1 MKGKKIAY
9 SQGRDLSNEL
19 DFFSTDA
26 VVGFAGGATDFL
38 VAAAAAAAGGEV
50 GAFLAAF
57 SLDFSIIQQTARLK
71 HKR

>member
-38 VAAAAAAAGGEV
+38 VAAAAAAGGEV